1 MKANLT
7 QRDWTL
13 VAGILVAVIVALLIF
28 IFSPPLAG
36 PDAEPTSFLP
46 ALKYFNYNW
55 TEHLTNFGKHSAEA
69 LFQSLFL

>member
-28 IFSPPLAG
+28 IFSPPLTG

-46 ALKYFNYNW
+46 TLKYFEW
-55 TEHLTNFGKHSAEA
+55 TDHLTNLGKHSAEA
-69 LFQSLFL
+69 LFQSLF